1 MKLIKKQLV
10 TAVLAS
16 TFSLV
21 AHAVEINFDGAA
33 VNNCHLDNNIK
44 HYSCSAAASSPQDD
58 IYIANTYT
66 VSMDTVIPNGTS
78 RDVSE
83 EGKKTL
89 SAASAILGASGRLE
103 GNLISA
109 TTVALGAGAE
119 IKGNVNSGTTVAL
132 GAGAKVEGR
141 YVVITDLFSFSE
153 DVPAIK
159 AGSTVALGADAIVF
173 GNIQAVTTIAVGAN
187 ANVYGNVKAGTTFAL
202 GADGGVYGNVVAET
216 TVALG
221 ADSVVAKKAS
231 MYVDSEGDLAVNT
244 VPNGDVSTI
253 ADPDGTEVM
262 GSVTAGTTVALG
274 ADSSAEGDVES
285 LRSSVTLGLKAHVK
299 GKTKA
304 ASTVTLGASAY
315 TCSDIHASSAATL
328 SAGSFVKGNLNA
340 VTLTVAAGAFVTEN
354 IQNDANNSTHYATT
368 ATLGANAC
376 YGVELKATTQ
386 TLGAGAGQCDPS
398 PSDPLNSCP

>member
-1 MKLIKKQLV
+1 MKLIKRQLV

-231 MYVDSEGDLAVNT
+231 MYVDGEDLAVNT

-398 PSDPLNSCP
+398 PSVPLNSCP

>member
-66 VSMDTVIPNGTS
+66 VSMDTVMPDGPS
-78 RDVSE
+78 RLVSE
-83 EGKKTL
+83 KGEKTL

-103 GNLISA
+103 GDLISA

-119 IKGNVNSGTTVAL
+119 IKGNVESGTTVAL

-141 YVVITDLFSFSE
+141 YEPYFYFSE
-153 DVPAIK
+153 VFPAIK

-231 MYVDSEGDLAVNT
+231 MYVDGEDLAVNT

-398 PSDPLNSCP
+398 PSVPLNSCP